1 MELFDTHSHLDDEQL
16 LPQLADVVGRAT
28 DAGVRTMIAVGT
40 TAASSAECVR
50 LAEQYA
56 GIFAAVGIQPNYGVE
71 STEGDWDRIEELS
84 LHPRVVAI
92 GETGLDAH
100 WDFTPFDEQEKLFA
114 QHMDLAQR
122 RGLPFIVHMRD
133 CGQQII
139 QSFKAAETAGPLQG
153 VMHSFTGDVSLAEQC
168 LDLGLYISFAG
179 MVTFKKSHELREV
192 AKSIPLDRLLIE
204 TDSPYLS
211 PHPKRGQRP
220 NEPSLIVHTAECLA
234 QVREIPSSEL
244 AHITTTNAQRLFN
257 CR

>member
-50 LAEQYA
+50 LAEQYV

-71 STEGDWDRIEELS
+71 SAEGDWDRIEELS

-92 GETGLDAH
+92 GETGLDAY

-122 RGLPFIVHMRD
+122 RGLPFIVH
-133 CGQQII
+133 
-139 QSFKAAETAGPLQG
+139 
-153 VMHSFTGDVSLAEQC
+153 
-168 LDLGLYISFAG
+168 
-179 MVTFKKSHELREV
+179 
-192 AKSIPLDRLLIE
+192 
-204 TDSPYLS
+204 
-211 PHPKRGQRP
+211 
-220 NEPSLIVHTAECLA
+220 TAECLA
-234 QVREIPSSEL
+234 QVREIPLTEL
-244 AHITTTNAQRLFN
+244 ARITTTNAQRLFN